1 MGGILFIYWNSCEY
15 CPLEMRAL
23 PAEGEDKMIPN
34 KNLKDYQ
41 SIPFWSWNDKLEPE
55 ELRRQIR
62 AMKEAGIGGF
72 FMHARGGL
80 VTEYMGEDW
89 MKAVEA
95 CIDEAKK
102 QDMNAWCYDENGWP
116 SGFAGMK
123 LLDDPA
129 NFAHYLVCE
138 EKDGF
143 DAAALA
149 CYRLAGDSLVRV
161 YRDDGK
167 KCLCVYDKTNSSVVD
182 ILNPDVVKKFI
193 DETHE
198 KYYERFG
205 ADFGSYM
212 AGFFTDEPQYFRWDT
227 AYSPMMLSIYRGRYG
242 EDLLDDLGALF
253 VECEQ
258 SRRLRFRYWRLMNEL
273 FTENFAGQIYKWCDE
288 HDCMLTGHAIEER
301 NLFGQMIACA
311 GIMPFYE
318 YEHIPGMDWLG
329 RGIDTEIAPRQVYS
343 AAAQLGKKHVLT
355 ETFACAGWD
364 VTPREL
370 KRIAEWQYV
379 NGVNQMC
386 QHLYPYSIRGQR
398 KRDYPAFYSQHN
410 PWTTQFKHFNDYFTR
425 LGYMLAES
433 DEEADVAVIHPV
445 HSAYFK
451 YDRHDPKTIAD
462 LEKKFALLAEKL
474 GAANIGHQYVDEYL
488 LEKYGSVEGDML
500 VMGARKYKYVVI
512 PEMDGLDGYTAE
524 LLDEFV
530 LNGGK
535 LWLQGKCPEYVD
547 GEKAVLGYK
556 SNIEFE
562 DMVNDACAIS
572 ERNTGIRSTL
582 RRWENGDFLYA
593 VNLDDAETF
602 SVEYRIKAD
611 GLSRFDLETGE
622 KVRVFYKKDG
632 EYCVLPMTFAPGDSV
647 VIVFDGAQSMDA
659 PAAPAKLASIGVGAE
674 IACMD
679 KNTITIDHAQLSYDG
694 VNYGERLPVMAVSD
708 MLLRGKE
715 NRRVYLK
722 YSFNVKEI
730 PASLE
735 LEAEKMGAVKVSING
750 NELSM
755 TAGGELDPSNVVC
768 DILPYV
774 KIGENEIVFDID
786 YYQSEHVYRV
796 FNGVYYDHDGGTESL
811 INCLSYITDIED
823 IYLRGDFGVEAALT
837 PGEKNTRISKDGLFA
852 ITRSAKSVS
861 ADKLP
866 ETGYPFF
873 SGSMTLTKKV
883 AATGKETALK
893 LEGRYAVA
901 IVEANCQSRVVMF
914 SDTADITG
922 MLHEGENE
930 IKITLIWARRNTMGP
945 FHFAKDPEPYGVS
958 PDTFSLYGTWQDGK
972 SDRYADRYAFTFFG
986 LTDILLG

>member
-1 MGGILFIYWNSCEY
+1 
-15 CPLEMRAL
+15 
-23 PAEGEDKMIPN
+23 MIPN
-34 KNLKDYQ
+34 IDLKDYQ

-62 AMKEAGIGGF
+62 AMKAAGIGGF

-102 QDMNAWCYDENGWP
+102 QNMNAWCYDENGWP

-123 LLDDPA
+123 LLEDPA

-143 DAAALA
+143 DKEALA
-149 CYRLAGDSLVRV
+149 CYRLVGNSILRV

-167 KCLCVYDKTNSSVVD
+167 KCFCLYDRTNSSVVD
-182 ILNPDVVKKFI
+182 ILNPDIVKKFI

-198 KYYERFG
+198 KYYERFKE
-205 ADFGSYM
+205 DFGGFM

-253 VECEQ
+253 VDCEQ

-273 FTENFAGQIYKWCDE
+273 FTENFAGQIYKWCEE

-301 NLFGQMIACA
+301 NLYGQMIACA

-329 RGIDTEIAPRQVYS
+329 REIDTEIAPRQLYS
-343 AAAQLGKKHVLT
+343 ACAQLGKKHILT

-364 VTPREL
+364 VTPKEL

-398 KRDYPAFYSQHN
+398 KRDYPAFYSLHN
-410 PWTTQFKHFNDYFTR
+410 PWTTEFKHFNDYFTR

-433 DEEADVAVIHPV
+433 DEEADVAVIHPM
-445 HSAYFK
+445 HSSYFK
-451 YDRHDPKTIAD
+451 YDRNDASTID
-462 LEKKFALLAEKL
+462 ELEKKFAELAETL

-488 LEKYGSVEGDML
+488 LEKYGSVEEDRL
-500 VMGARKYKYVVI
+500 VMGAKKYRYVI
-512 PEMDGLDGYTAE
+512 LPDMEGLDGTTAE

-535 LWLQGKCPEYVD
+535 IWLQGKCPEYVD
-547 GEKAVLGYK
+547 GEKAELGYQ
-556 SNIEFE
+556 SNIEFA

-572 ERNTGIRSTL
+572 DQKTGIRSTL
-582 RRWENGDFLYA
+582 RRWEKGDFLYA
-593 VNLDDAETF
+593 VNLDKTETY

-611 GLSRFDLETGE
+611 GVCRFDLETGE
-622 KVRVFYKKDG
+622 KVKIFYKKDG
-632 EYCVLPMTFAPGDSV
+632 DYCVVPLTMAPVDSIV
-647 VIVFDGAQSMDA
+647 LVFDGMESMDA
-659 PAAPAKLASIGVGAE
+659 PAAPAVLKSIGADVK
-674 IACMD
+674 IAAMD
-679 KNTITIDHAQLSYDG
+679 KNTITLDRAQLSYDG
-694 VNYGERLPVMAVSD
+694 VNFCEVMPVMAVSD
-708 MLLRGKE
+708 KLLRGKE
-715 NRRVYLK
+715 NRRVYVK
-722 YSFNVKEI
+722 YTFNVKEI

-735 LEAEKMGAVKVSING
+735 LEAEKMGAVRVTLNG
-750 NELSM
+750 NELNM
-755 TAGGELDPSNVVC
+755 AVGGDLDPSNVVC
-768 DILPYV
+768 DIMPYV
-774 KIGENEIVFDID
+774 KAGVNEVIFDID

-823 IYLRGDFGVEAALT
+823 IYLRGDFGVEAKLVK
-837 PGEKNTRISKDGLFA
+837 GEKNTRISEDGVFA
-852 ITRSAKSVS
+852 IVPSVKDVC
-861 ADKLP
+861 AAKLP
-866 ETGYPFF
+866 ESGYPFF
-873 SGSMTLTKKV
+873 SGAMTFVKMV
-883 AATGKETALK
+883 NATGNETELK

-901 IVEANCQSRVVMF
+901 KVEIGGVTKTIMF
-914 SDTADITG
+914 GDTVDVTG
-922 MLHEGENE
+922 MLKAGENE
-930 IKITLIWARRNTMGP
+930 VKITLIWARRNTMGP
-945 FHFAKDPEPYGVS
+945 FHYARDPEPFGVS
-958 PDTFSLYGTWQDGK
+958 PDTFSLYGTWKDGK
-972 SDRYADRYAFTFFG
+972 SDSYADRYAFAFFG
-986 LTDILLG
+986 LTDISIG